1 MSNDKRLHIVEG
13 RKGAENV
20 KEFNANDGKGDFLTR
35 ANAMADRMAARKRI
49 WNDIGVEFDPDV
61 SSLIWR
67 NRMLLAKVYA
77 DAFLSLTED
86 LYPDTEFSRWSN
98 KTPKYYRVTH
108 MIISRMVSKGFCS
121 VREIQEWAAEGEY
134 VAPGCDESEARLSIS
149 AGTVRGVFDYGE
161 ELGLLRKSK
170 TRKGYVFTR
179 LGRSQLY
186 DRMLEK
192 RHNKDLDRLG
202 AVINTLK
209 AAEKMIR
216 KTKELEGNGT
226 IVKVADSLVSLAW
239 EGDI

>member
-1 MSNDKRLHIVEG
+1 MSDDKRLHIVGEKIG
-13 RKGAENV
+13 DENL
-20 KEFNANDGKGDFLTR
+20 KEFDANDGGGDLTTR

-67 NRMLLAKVYA
+67 NRMLLVKVYA

-98 KTPKYYRVTH
+98 KSEKYYRVTH
-108 MIISRMVSKGFCS
+108 MIISRTASNGFCS
-121 VREIQEWAAEGEY
+121 VREIQEWAAKGEY
-134 VAPGCDESEARLSIS
+134 VPAGCDESEARLSIS

-161 ELGLLRKSK
+161 ELGLLRKSE

-186 DRMLEK
+186 DRILEK
-192 RHNKDLDRLG
+192 RHNKDLERLG
-202 AVINTLK
+202 AVINTIK

-216 KTKELEGNGT
+216 KTKELEENGT